1 MTTDNP
7 WPPEGTRVRII
18 GTIEGGNT
26 GRIVCEPTLPR
37 IRYVVLDLDSMWVP
51 VYRHEIEVIDET

>member
-1 MTTDNP
+1 MTTNP

-18 GTIEGGNT
+18 GTMEDGNT
-26 GRIVCEPTLPR
+26 GRIHFEPTLPR

-51 VYRHEIEVIDET
+51 VYRHEIEVIDDER